1 VSAVENTATILS
13 SGVRL
18 TAPLAFAACGEYVA
32 ERAGTMNI
40 SVEAMMLGA
49 AFGSV
54 AAASATGS
62 ATIGLLAGIVIGLFI
77 GLIHANLSHRAE
89 INTFVVGLVLNAL
102 VLGLTSYLITT
113 SRFGSHQVTQLS
125 VPGLRDI
132 PVVGQPLFVERWPVF
147 LLLGIVPLTWWLVE
161 RSRWGLELRA
171 VGENPQSADVTG
183 IHVNARRRQ
192 ALLWCGALA
201 GFGGAYLA
209 VGEVGSF
216 NQNMTAGRGYLVIAA
231 VIFGAWRLGRTLLGC
246 VVFGL
251 ADAMRLALPALGV
264 TLNSQFLVAAPYLL
278 ALLAM
283 LLFATQHREPKAL
296 AQPFERGSGGG

>member
-1 VSAVENTATILS
+1 VSVLDSTTTILA

-18 TAPLAFAACGEYVA
+18 TVPLAFAACGEYLA
-32 ERAGTMNI
+32 ERAGAMNI
-40 SVEAMMLGA
+40 SVEAMMLSA
-49 AFGSV
+49 AFTSV
-54 AAASATGS
+54 ATASATGS
-62 ATIGLLAGIVIGLFI
+62 AAVGLGVGVMTGLVVGFVH
-77 GLIHANLSHRAE
+77 GNLSHRVQ

-113 SRFGSHQVTQLS
+113 ERFSSHQVGVLS
-125 VPGLRDI
+125 IPLLQDI
-132 PVVGQPLFVERWPVF
+132 PLIGKPLFSQRWPAY
-147 LLLGIVPLTWWLVE
+147 LLILLVPLTWWLVE

-171 VGENPQSADVTG
+171 VGENPQAADVTG
-183 IHVNARRRQ
+183 IKVNVRRRQ

-201 GFGGAYLA
+201 GLGGAYLA

-246 VVFGL
+246 LVFGL
-251 ADAMRLALPALGV
+251 SDAMRLALPALGV
-264 TLNSQFLVAAPYLL
+264 TLNAQLLVAAPYLL

-283 LLFATQHREPKAL
+283 LLFTTQHREPAAL
-296 AQPFERGSGGG
+296 GRPFERGST

>member
-1 VSAVENTATILS
+1 VSVLDNTTTVLA

-18 TAPLAFAACGEYVA
+18 TVPLAFATCGEYLA
-32 ERAGTMNI
+32 QRAGAMNI

-49 AFGSV
+49 AFTSI
-54 AAASATGS
+54 ATASATGS
-62 ATIGLLAGIVIGLFI
+62 ATAGLAVGVVTGLVIGFVH
-77 GLIHANLSHRAE
+77 GNLSHRAQ

-113 SRFGSHQVTQLS
+113 QQFASHQVGVLS
-125 VPGLRDI
+125 IPLLKDI
-132 PVVGQPLFVERWPVF
+132 PLIGQALFSGRWPAY
-147 LLLGIVPLTWWLVE
+147 LLILLVPLTWWLVD

-171 VGENPQSADVTG
+171 VGENPQAADVTG
-183 IHVNARRRQ
+183 IKVGVRRRQ

-201 GFGGAYLA
+201 GLGGAYLA

-216 NQNMTAGRGYLVIAA
+216 NQNMTAGRGYIVIAA

-246 VVFGL
+246 LVFGL
-251 ADAMRLALPALGV
+251 SDAMRLALPALGV
-264 TLNSQFLVAAPYLL
+264 TLNAQLLVAAPYLL

-283 LLFATQHREPKAL
+283 LLFATQHREPAAL
-296 AQPFERGSGGG
+296 GRPFQRGST

>member
-1 VSAVENTATILS
+1 MSVAADSATILA
-13 SGVRL
+13 SGMRL

-32 ERAGTMNI
+32 ERAGCINI

-54 AAASATGS
+54 AVASATGS
-62 ATIGLLAGIVIGLFI
+62 ATIGLIAGVAVGMVIGLVH
-77 GLIHANLSHRAE
+77 GNLSHRAE

-102 VLGLTSYLITT
+102 VLGLTSYLIAT
-113 SRFGSHQVTQLS
+113 STFASHQVYQVS
-125 VPGLRDI
+125 ISGLRDI
-132 PVVGQPLFVERWPVF
+132 PVIGPPLFQERWPVY
-147 LLLGIVPLTWWLVE
+147 LLIGIIPLTWWLVS

-171 VGENPQSADVTG
+171 SGENPKAADVTG
-183 IHVNARRRQ
+183 IHVNKRRRQ

-201 GFGGAYLA
+201 GLGGAHLA

-231 VIFGAWRLGRTLLGC
+231 VIFGAWRLGRTMLGC
-246 VVFGL
+246 ALFGL
-251 ADAMRLALPALGV
+251 SFALQLALPAIGV
-264 TLNSQFLVAAPYLL
+264 TLNAQFLIAAPYLL

-283 LLFATQHREPKAL
+283 LIFATQQREPRAL
-296 AQPFERGSGGG
+296 GQPFERGST

>member
-1 VSAVENTATILS
+1 MSALDSTTTILA

-18 TAPLAFAACGEYVA
+18 TVPLAFAACGEYVA

-49 AFGSV
+49 AFTSV
-54 AAASATGS
+54 ATASATGS
-62 ATIGLLAGIVIGLFI
+62 ATVGLLAGVVTGLVVGFVH
-77 GLIHANLSHRAE
+77 GNFSHRAQ
-89 INTFVVGLVLNAL
+89 INAFVVGLVLNAL

-113 SRFGSHQVTQLS
+113 NQFASHQVHMLS
-125 VPGLRDI
+125 IPLLQDI
-132 PVVGQPLFVERWPVF
+132 PVIGKPLFSERWPAFF
-147 LLLGIVPLTWWLVE
+147 LFALVPLTWWLME

-171 VGENPQSADVTG
+171 VGENPQAADVTG
-183 IHVNARRRQ
+183 IKVNMRRRQ

-201 GFGGAYLA
+201 GLGGAYLA

-216 NQNMTAGRGYLVIAA
+216 NQNMTAGRGYIVIAA

-246 VVFGL
+246 LVFGL
-251 ADAMRLALPALGV
+251 SDAMRLALPALGV
-264 TLNSQFLVAAPYLL
+264 TLNAQLLVAAPYLL

-283 LLFATQHREPKAL
+283 LLFTTQHREPAAL
-296 AQPFERGSGGG
+296 GRPFERGST